1 MARLT
6 KPVFIVGFM
15 GAGKTTAV
23 RRLARQLGLSGVD
36 SDVYIA
42 RCVGMNSADYIKEF
56 GIEAFRAAEIDAI
69 RNLMAMDGSII
80 SLGGGAI
87 ESEECRDLISLL
99 GYVVYLKIT
108 ASEASERIDNI
119 KSRPLFT
126 DIESAEELNRRRDPL
141 YMEVADCVIDVRD
154 SNVASVSERI
164 CKHLRQDGILVN
176 S

>member
-1 MARLT
+1 MAYLT
-6 KPVFIVGFM
+6 KPVFVIGFM

-42 RCVGMNSADYIKEF
+42 RCVGMNSADYINAY

-69 RNLMAMDGSII
+69 RNLMAMDAPII

-87 ESEECRDLISLL
+87 ESEECRNLIKML
-99 GYVVYLKIT
+99 GYVVYLKIS
-108 ASEASERIDNI
+108 ALEASERIENI

-126 DIESAEELNRRRDPL
+126 DLESAEELNERRDPL
-141 YMEVADCVIDVRD
+141 YAEVADCIIDVKG
-154 SNVASVSERI
+154 SNVFSVSERI
-164 CKHLRQDGILVN
+164 CKHLREDGILIDT
-176 S
+176 